1 MHALP
6 NIGGFQA
13 VTNFS
18 YEKKPHFSGVFTDYF
33 QRYKSFLGVI
43 NYNRNLQKYFFCFEK
58 Y

>member
-18 YEKKPHFSGVFTDYF
+18 YGKKAHFSGVFTDYF

-43 NYNRNLQKYFFCFEK
+43 NYNRNLQKYFFLV
-58 Y
+58 

>member
-18 YEKKPHFSGVFTDYF
+18 YEKKAHFSGVVTDYL

-43 NYNRNLQKYFFCFEK
+43 IYNRNLQKCFFCFEK